1 MFVWRDENKEK
12 TPGMTHFYKNRRLIH
27 NFLPIKYDFYNIDVL
42 KMIECINL
50 GETSNHSLDF
60 G

>member
-1 MFVWRDENKEK
+1 
-12 TPGMTHFYKNRRLIH
+12 MTHFYKNRRLIH